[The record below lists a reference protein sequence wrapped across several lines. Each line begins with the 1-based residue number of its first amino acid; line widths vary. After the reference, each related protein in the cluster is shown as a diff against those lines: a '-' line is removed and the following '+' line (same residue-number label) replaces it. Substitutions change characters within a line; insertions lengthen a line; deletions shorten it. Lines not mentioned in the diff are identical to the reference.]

1 MAADAAVASVK
12 RITAVIG
19 GLSRSLRW
27 RDALRLAEV
36 QCRRQRH
43 DTALH
48 NAAIQA
54 AAHGNL
60 WPKALDIFE
69 KMENRDSITFN
80 SLVTALSN
88 GSRLD
93 RAIRFVQE
101 AHKAGFSSELL
112 PWSVLVAACGKALQ
126 WQRALFLGVEQ
137 SDWLALAPT
146 LVACTRA
153 SRWEMSVALWASRP
167 SGHSLQMYGA
177 AVHAAK
183 VGHQWPLALSIHDK
197 MLKQSLL
204 ANTVINNSVMSAL
217 SKEGLWQEALVI
229 LQEMQDAECPDN
241 RPDVITYNSA
251 IAACER
257 AWQWTAAL
265 QLFVQMRKE
274 RLKISSISCNSLLSA
289 LEKGR
294 CWIYALHLLARMS
307 RWRLHNQVSYN
318 AVASACEKSWQWR
331 RALLFCHGM
340 DVVACN
346 VSINACEKGLAW
358 QLALFLL
365 SSSRRGSLVDVP
377 TFTTA
382 LTAAEKASQWQHAM
396 LIFQVMR
403 SRSPGEV
410 GIDAPSLSA
419 CIRAAERSLSW
430 SLALHVLRASDKE
443 CVEEVVLGSA
453 AAALSACGQWEL
465 ALSVLQEMRNR
476 EFSISN
482 VSCCA
487 AMNGCYHARQWQ
499 MATALLTPRTS
510 VIGVMAAA
518 NACELS
524 ADLKETL
531 VSRRLLEKQLFWTL
545 RDHLPFQKD
554 LQVFC
559 SEAICSSSVNHT
571 SAAAFPKW
579 GKLGAV
585 FLDSKNQLAKPRHE
599 PPQLAHSSAREL
611 LRVGYLKLRQTIDT
625 DAAARSVD
633 ALATVSP
640 AWFKDG
646 LTCIALN
653 DRCYLGLWLRCAVAA
668 RRCGWQPAALL
679 AFVVH
684 LTVLQE
690 ATATT
695 SKRFLTRH
703 DNLDFAYTIQDFF
716 EFDFTGM
723 RELLNVSPSC
733 PKVPFSWRMCSVMVI
748 ATTEL
753 FQDGPP
759 CVMALCRVH
768 KPLLTRLR
776 KIRGSQPDS
785 DEVVEDPLLR
795 LTDSLGP
802 FYSRTG
808 LTEMHLVSKILVLLP
823 KACAM
828 EHVWKAAMNRAEK
841 FRLLYALLLL
851 LSPLVPSQDS
861 AGHVKVSLA
870 GQCDVAFTWS
880 TPHADLAEVHYAPV
894 GHPEKGKVVKSQQQK
909 TWQNRSWL
917 RATAN
922 LQDARSYDIKVSGL
936 TLGPLHLPPC
946 QLGNTT
952 SEPSEGRTGRTA
964 DAESSRIAVVGE
976 LGLNASVLSRMQSDF
991 DAVLHLG
998 DLANSLAQAAP
1009 QSALDFLEMLQ
1020 PVASRMPYMALPGD
1034 QDELEIYQLLFAGN
1048 PWYSFTAGHV
1058 KFIVLWT
1065 DAIVD
1070 LGTATPKWQLHQAAA
1085 TRQLQW
1091 LEKQLQLA
1099 NTFEAKSQQP
1109 WVVVV
1114 GHRPIYCSVLRPTCS
1129 SEAARLRS
1137 VLEPLLVKYKVDLY
1151 LSSHVNVYERT
1162 FRVLNGSVCTM
1173 DGTAACGPV
1182 HILNGD
1188 AGDPPLQ
1195 YADLPARFTAQRHPG
1210 QPGYGELMV
1219 NATTLQYR
1227 QLDALSGITTDQ
1239 LLLTKTVV
1247 ELPAEEEN
1255 FLEAVGWLAFATAL
1269 ATGTCGFVKW
1279 VHADGLKRRNEALRH
1294 LRTEIAVL
1302 SGLPI
1307 KASHEAEFL
1316 VSDAHGSHGLH

>member
-554 LQVFC
+554 LQV
-559 SEAICSSSVNHT
+559 
-571 SAAAFPKW
+571 
-579 GKLGAV
+579 
-585 FLDSKNQLAKPRHE
+585 
-599 PPQLAHSSAREL
+599 
-611 LRVGYLKLRQTIDT
+611 
-625 DAAARSVD
+625 
-633 ALATVSP
+633 
-640 AWFKDG
+640 
-646 LTCIALN
+646 
-653 DRCYLGLWLRCAVAA
+653 
-668 RRCGWQPAALL
+668 
-679 AFVVH
+679 
-684 LTVLQE
+684 
-690 ATATT
+690 
-695 SKRFLTRH
+695 
-703 DNLDFAYTIQDFF
+703 
-716 EFDFTGM
+716 
-723 RELLNVSPSC
+723 
-733 PKVPFSWRMCSVMVI
+733 PFSWRMCSVMVI

-808 LTEMHLVSKILVLLP
+808 LTEMHLVSKSL
-823 KACAM
+823 KK
-828 EHVWKAAMNRAEK
+828 WAEK

-976 LGLNASVLSRMQSDF
+976 MQSDF

-1058 KFIVLWT
+1058 KLWT